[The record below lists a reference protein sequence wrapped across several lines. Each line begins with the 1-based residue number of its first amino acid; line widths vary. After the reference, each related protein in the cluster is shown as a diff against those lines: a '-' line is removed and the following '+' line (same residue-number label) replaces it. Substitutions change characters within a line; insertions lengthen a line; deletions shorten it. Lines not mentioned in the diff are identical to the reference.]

1 MQYGAITI
9 GPVFDTINQARSVSE
24 LWTASYLFSWF
35 SRQLVARLQ
44 EKNAVMIAPKE
55 SGDVDTKSIGCYSD
69 RLYFELGSWS
79 GNEKDFEKIVSR
91 IKSDLAVVIISTL
104 HMPRGFEACK
114 KYLDKAIYAKMA
126 VVEQEKFNLNQLNKI
141 LNTFEAGYDFVS
153 IESRDESDFIEQ
165 FLNRGILWRC
175 KFIVEADMQKV
186 QRIDSIASKAREIPY
201 DKGDLTED
209 GAEDEE
215 LVSIDSPRIAKYYA
229 IVYADGDGLGT
240 YLENLCRSCY
250 EEISEELIKTSS
262 ECAQSV
268 RDFGGQ
274 PIYFGG
280 DDMFFIA
287 PVYNKEQNKHLL
299 TFLNE
304 LRERFHDK
312 MPKIT
317 TSLSFGVSI
326 AYYKYPMSQVIE
338 DARGMLFGVAKESQ
352 WTTGKKNTIALQ
364 LRKNSGSTIKFALS
378 PELLETVCTLLDC
391 FLNQNALHSLH
402 WKILTQFDLLFEL
415 LCSFNS
421 EIMGKSFEA
430 VNKRLELWFKN
441 SFNEAVHRERLIDRH
456 VDILVKLLVDGYYA
470 IPLIDEETSPFDEK
484 KKSLLSL
491 VDGILRYDEFL
502 DRNEEERKKNEN
514 AS

>member
-1 MQYGAITI
+1 MKYGAITI
-9 GPVFDTINQARSVSE
+9 GPVFDTISQARSVSE
-24 LWTASYLFSWF
+24 LWTASYLYSWF
-35 SRQLVARLQ
+35 SQQLVAKLQ
-44 EKNAVMIAPKE
+44 AEKAVMIAPKAIE
-55 SGDVDTKSIGCYSD
+55 NVDTKSVGCYSD
-69 RLYFELGSWS
+69 RLYFELGSWN
-79 GNEKDFEKIVSR
+79 GNQKEFEKIVLR
-91 IKSDLAVVIISTL
+91 IKHDLAVVIISTL

-126 VVEQEKFNLNQLNKI
+126 VVEQKDFNLSQLNKI
-141 LNTFEAGYDFVS
+141 LNTYETGYDFVS

-165 FLNRGILWRC
+165 FLNRSILWRC
-175 KFIVEADMQKV
+175 KFIVEANMQKV

-209 GAEDEE
+209 GAEEE
-215 LVSIDSPRIAKYYA
+215 FVSVDSPRIAKYYA

-240 YLENLCRSCY
+240 YLENLNQSDY
-250 EEISEELIKTSS
+250 EKTSEELIKTSG

-299 TFLNE
+299 AFLGE
-304 LRERFHDK
+304 LRTIFHN
-312 MPKIT
+312 MSKINQSNNNNKKYSIRRNKTRHQSQLKFTCATDSDRLLRWRRRT

-338 DARGMLFGVAKESQ
+338 DARGMLFGVAKEAE

-378 PELLETVCTLLDC
+378 PELLETVCLLLNC
-391 FLNQNALHSLH
+391 FLNQDALHSLH

-415 LCSFNS
+415 LYSFDCK
-421 EIMGKSFEA
+421 IMGNSFEA
-430 VNKRLELWFKN
+430 ANERLELWFKN
-441 SFNEAVHRERLIDRH
+441 NFNEAVHKERLGT
-456 VDILVKLLVDGYYA
+456 VK
-470 IPLIDEETSPFDEK
+470 K
-484 KKSLLSL
+484 
-491 VDGILRYDEFL
+491 
-502 DRNEEERKKNEN
+502 
-514 AS
+514 